1 MAGTEESGKPKADL
15 LVLDGH
21 QIKDGKIS
29 RTNFFDFLNMDLTD
43 YSHIQLTP
51 EEAMSF
57 RAHVVRMK
65 YGMSAAIPMNCAGKS
80 CVNKICPFHDSG
92 KYPLTKPCL
101 VEARLIQVLT
111 QGYMEE
117 LNVNTDS
124 LTEVT
129 LINKLVECD
138 LLDYRANL
146 GLSGGIDE
154 EAKTLLK
161 ENVTEGKG
169 GVMSITTVVH
179 PLLDI
184 KERLQRTRASVLEAF
199 VATRK
204 EKVKKASMLKKD
216 EDQDASNWLANL
228 KKKFN
233 TDNTQS
239 KTSLDRIKEDAEK
252 VAKDLVFEADWEE
265 L

>member
-1 MAGTEESGKPKADL
+1 MGNDSSGTPKADL

-29 RTNFFDFLNMDLTD
+29 KTNFFDFLGMDLTD
-43 YSHIQLTP
+43 YSGIQLTP
-51 EEAMSF
+51 EESMAF

-65 YGMSAAIPMNCAGKS
+65 YGMSAALPMQCSGVR
-80 CVNKICPFHDSG
+80 CPNKICPFHESA
-92 KYPLTKPCL
+92 KYLLAKPCIL
-101 VEARLIQVLT
+101 ETRLIQVLT

-124 LTEVT
+124 MTEMS

-138 LLDYRANL
+138 ILDYRANL
-146 GLSGGIDE
+146 GLSGGVDE
-154 EAKTLLK
+154 EAKLLLK
-161 ENVTEGKG
+161 ENVVEGKG
-169 GVMSITTVVH
+169 QTISVTTVVH

-184 KERLQRTRASVLEAF
+184 KEKLQRTRASVLEAF

-204 EKVKKASMLKKD
+204 EKVKKASLLKKD
-216 EDQDASNWLANL
+216 EDSDASNWLANL

-233 TDNTQS
+233 SDSSLN

-252 VAKDLVFEADWEE
+252 VAKDLIIESDWEE